1 MFGKPTLRN
10 TTIQTLLAAA
20 FAFAACAAAVAED
33 APSYAIVVSR
43 ATHDD
48 EAWQKVVAALVKKH
62 ATRGAATLT
71 YRDDV
76 AEALPKLRAW
86 HPRYTCFVARP
97 EEATRRFVAQVH
109 ELTRQYDADP
119 YTDTLWGILTGYD
132 AANALAIAEHD
143 EPLVVR
149 RVAAGTQLA
158 MEMVEE
164 GVWYCELVKNKMV
177 KKERDGKPKTLAGP
191 DDTTRALAETLT
203 DYRADLFV
211 TSGHAT
217 ERDWQI
223 GFRYRN
229 GQFRSKAG
237 QLYGVTSTG
246 ERFPIN
252 SDHPRV
258 YLAVGNCLMGHI
270 DGPDAM
276 ALAWLRSAGVRQMV
290 GYTVPTWFG
299 YAGWGC
305 LDYFVEQPGRYSL
318 VEAFFANQHALVYSL
333 EHGLGNERGLQF
345 DKNVVAFYGDPGWE
359 ARMADGPRAFELTL
373 SVEDHVHTLTITPN
387 RGEASFATICTNG
400 SQRGGR
406 PFVVMLPERIDAGG
420 VEIVEGAELEP
431 VVADDF
437 LLVPNPGR
445 CNPSRTYRV
454 VFRAKAARP

>member
-1 MFGKPTLRN
+1 MRL
-10 TTIQTLLAAA
+10 LLAMGLI
-20 FAFAACAAAVAED
+20 FSFGAAAAAD
-33 APSYAIVVSR
+33 TAPSYAIVVSR

-48 EAWQKVVAALVKKH
+48 EAWQKVVAALVEKH
-62 ATRGAATLT
+62 AARGARTIVYAEQL
-71 YRDDV
+71 
-76 AEALPKLRAW
+76 AEALPKLREW

-97 EEATRRFVAQVH
+97 EEATREFVARVH
-109 ELTRQYDADP
+109 VFTRRYDDDP

-132 AANALAIAEHD
+132 AANALAIAQHA

-158 MEMVEE
+158 MDMVEE

-177 KKERDGKPKTLAGP
+177 RKERGGEPQTLAGP

-229 GQFRSKAG
+229 GQFRSQAG
-237 QLYGVTSTG
+237 QLYGVPSVG
-246 ERFPIN
+246 ERFPIR
-252 SDHPRV
+252 SDHARV
-258 YLAVGNCLMGHI
+258 YLAVGNCLMGHV

-276 ALAWLRSAGVRQMV
+276 ALAWLHSTGVRQMV

-305 LDYFVEQPGRYSL
+305 LDYFVEQPGRYTL
-318 VEAFFANQHALVYSL
+318 VEAFFANQHALIDCL
-333 EHGLGNERGLQF
+333 ERGIGNARGLQF
-345 DKNVVAFYGDPGWE
+345 DKNAVAFYGDPGWD

-373 SVEDHVHTLTITPN
+373 SVDGDLHTLTITPN
-387 RGEASFATICTNG
+387 RGEESFATICNNG

-406 PFVVMLPERIDAGG
+406 PFVYMLPKRIDAGR
-420 VEIVEGAELEP
+420 VELVEGADLEP
-431 VVADDF
+431 VIADDF

-445 CNPSRTYRV
+445 CDPSRVYRV
-454 VFRAKAARP
+454 AFRAQEAP